1 MAALAAGSTIK
12 STLQLAGLTHL
23 AGTLLEMGCA
33 EVDDLTSIEKEDAL
47 AAGISLHEFEQLLTA
62 MKGQSAAPRGS
73 KVDGAS
79 SARLRGILAE
89 ARIEQYAEA
98 LRNDLG
104 CVEVEDLGELQICEA
119 MQIGMS
125 KVEFKRML
133 RIAGVS
139 ETQIKERVAVLDP
152 TTSTSQPNVAVECE
166 PEPQSTRGSNQVTT
180 KGESEQLLQILAKL
194 PSMSVK
200 DLKRQARS
208 LGVDEERIESLDDL
222 EDVKVGSI
230 ALVEEAIRAQ
240 LEAGAAAWALEQA
253 KADAALRA
261 QLADVSV
268 KLLKRQARGLGVSAQ
283 AIEDLDDADDVKQA
297 AIEMVVQASRAL

>member
-1 MAALAAGSTIK
+1 VLQGVGQQGVEPGPATRRLVMHIPVLAVH
-12 STLQLAGLTHL
+12 TLPAQH
-23 AGTLLEMGCA
+23 
-33 EVDDLTSIEKEDAL
+33 
-47 AAGISLHEFEQLLTA
+47 Q
-62 MKGQSAAPRGS
+62 
-73 KVDGAS
+73 
-79 SARLRGILAE
+79 
-89 ARIEQYAEA
+89 
-98 LRNDLG
+98 
-104 CVEVEDLGELQICEA
+104 
-119 MQIGMS
+119 
-125 KVEFKRML
+125 
-133 RIAGVS
+133 
-139 ETQIKERVAVLDP
+139 
-152 TTSTSQPNVAVECE
+152 
-166 PEPQSTRGSNQVTT
+166 
-180 KGESEQLLQILAKL
+180 GESEQLLQILAKL